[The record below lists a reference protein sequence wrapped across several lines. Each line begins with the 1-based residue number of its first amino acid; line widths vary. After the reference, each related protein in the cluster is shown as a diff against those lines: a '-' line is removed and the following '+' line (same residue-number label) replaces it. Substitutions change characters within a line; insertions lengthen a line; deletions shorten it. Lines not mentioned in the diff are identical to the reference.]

1 MICNRRDDLRSGRPA
16 ANDADALVR
25 QVDAVKPLGRVKL
38 GPFEIVDAFDIG
50 EGRDM
55 QRPRRRNQKID
66 GVALT
71 VRCLEMPTLTVE
83 LRLRHL
89 GAKHDIASKIV
100 FVGDLDHV

>member
-1 MICNRRDDLRSGRPA
+1 
-16 ANDADALVR
+16 
-25 QVDAVKPLGRVKL
+25 
-38 GPFEIVDAFDIG
+38 
-50 EGRDM
+50 M